1 MSQQARPVLTLPAQA
16 SGTIAFA
23 RAVNVVAPPNAGQMT
38 VAQASVAGQ
47 KVVGFAA
54 RPASSGEW
62 VDITAIGTAV
72 AEAGA
77 AITVGA
83 RVACDNQGRVI
94 AATALAIAAGATA
107 VTSAA
112 ANGAADLSGGDLP
125 QYVIGTA
132 LQAAGAAGDLI
143 EVLIA
148 P

>member
-16 SGTIAFA
+16 SGAIAFA
-23 RAVNVVAPPNAGQMT
+23 RAVNVVAPPNAGQMS
-38 VAQASVAGQ
+38 VAQASTAGQ

-54 RPASSGEW
+54 RAAATGEW

-77 AITVGA
+77 AITVGS
-83 RVACDNQGRVI
+83 RVSCDSQGRVV
-94 AATALAIAAGATA
+94 AASALAIAAGATA

-112 ANGAADLSGGDLP
+112 ANGATDITGGDAP